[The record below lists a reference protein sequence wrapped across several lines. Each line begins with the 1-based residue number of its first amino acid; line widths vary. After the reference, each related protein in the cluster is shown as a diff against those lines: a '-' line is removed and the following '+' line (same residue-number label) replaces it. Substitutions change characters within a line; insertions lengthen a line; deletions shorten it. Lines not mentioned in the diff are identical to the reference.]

1 MQALHAADL
10 EALYAERG
18 TRRYGLNSITQL
30 EHALQGAALSVAAG
44 DDDALVVATLLHD
57 IGHMIHRLGESPAAR
72 GIDDR
77 HEVLAAKQL
86 AKLFGPEVVEPVR
99 LHVDAKRYLCAAEP
113 DYLDR
118 LSPDSVRSLAL
129 QGGPMSP
136 DEMRAFET
144 QPFWREAVRL
154 RRYDEGAKV
163 PGLEVPGFDAYAAR
177 IAATL
182 RPQA

>member
-1 MQALHAADL
+1 MGWRRRVRRDAECIEHRPRCALP
-10 EALYAERG
+10 RW
-18 TRRYGLNSITQL
+18 
-30 EHALQGAALSVAAG
+30 
-44 DDDALVVATLLHD
+44 
-57 IGHMIHRLGESPAAR
+57 IGH
-72 GIDDR
+72 
-77 HEVLAAKQL
+77 
-86 AKLFGPEVVEPVR
+86 
-99 LHVDAKRYLCAAEP
+99 HVDAKRYLCAAEP

-163 PGLEVPGFDAYAAR
+163 PGLEVPGFAAYTAR
-177 IAATL
+177 IARTL